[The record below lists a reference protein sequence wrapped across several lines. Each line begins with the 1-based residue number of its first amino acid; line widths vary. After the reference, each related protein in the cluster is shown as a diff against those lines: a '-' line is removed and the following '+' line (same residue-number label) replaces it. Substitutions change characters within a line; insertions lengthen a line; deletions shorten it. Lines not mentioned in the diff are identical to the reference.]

1 MCPINH
7 FRTDSY
13 GRPYSFVADSF
24 HAKKLCRRLSSSEVR
39 FYTEIGRFVFEHPF
53 VGLRA
58 MYDDHLRLIGKH
70 VLDVLLVFFGFF
82 SLGVMAEA
90 LRVNI
95 GSKSAI
101 SLQWRPVDPKF
112 QVEGVAPTNHC
123 SSQKTRLTDLSWC
136 KSLDRSFFHLVT
148 IHAFDRRTDGRTEF
162 SSLDRVCIP
171 CSAVKLWT
179 DFSLFCHNP
188 RV

>member
-1 MCPINH
+1 
-7 FRTDSY
+7 
-13 GRPYSFVADSF
+13 
-24 HAKKLCRRLSSSEVR
+24 
-39 FYTEIGRFVFEHPF
+39 
-53 VGLRA
+53 

-162 SSLDRVCIP
+162 SSLDRVCSP
-171 CSAVKLWT
+171 CSTVKRKSVPLANVGSDAVAVQWNTCRSWMGGCINLMEEVSSEMCK
-179 DFSLFCHNP
+179 SSIH
-188 RV
+188 R